1 MLTWGILSVGVL
13 LVYLILLFE
22 ITVWHVP
29 SVASTYQLFY
39 PNEDTTPTNEGLLTR
54 VQGFS
59 VFKKTMLLFMPSFIG
74 LVIYLLPLFLVFY
87 PSWIHYFGKIGNL
100 ESSWI
105 KYTGL
110 FIALAGRAT
119 ALIAVAQM
127 RQENRQAAN
136 SFSLKTK
143 GIFNQTR
150 NPINLSMYLTLIGLF
165 MIFPTA
171 VLLLGILFYIGNM
184 HFRLLLE
191 EDFLKD
197 KFGENYMKYFLH
209 TKRYL

>member
-1 MLTWGILSVGVL
+1 MLTWGIISIGVL

-29 SVASTYQLFY
+29 SVASTYQLFF
-39 PNEDTTPTNEGLLTR
+39 PNEDTIPTKEGLLTK

-59 VFKKTMLLFMPSFIG
+59 IVKKTLLLFVPSFIG
-74 LVIYLLPLFLVFY
+74 LMIYLLPLILVLF
-87 PSWIHYFGKIGNL
+87 PSWRYCFGQINSL
-100 ESSWI
+100 ESWWI
-105 KYTGL
+105 KYIGL
-110 FIALAGRAT
+110 SIALIGRAM
-119 ALIAVAQM
+119 ALIAVAEM
-127 RQENRQAAN
+127 RQENRQQAN

-143 GIFNQTR
+143 GVFKQTR

-165 MIFPTA
+165 LIFPTIG
-171 VLLLGILFYIGNM
+171 LLLGIFFYISNM

-197 KFGENYMKYFLH
+197 KFGEDYLNYFLH